1 MKFCELCPQKLKYLL
16 LGEAEDSVV
25 QSITLVG
32 NTKHSRG
39 VVSARVILGDI
50 VTNHGVIHLID
61 TPLVIR
67 TDTMAKTLSSAEHN
81 HRYKSFFS
89 HLQSYP
95 DLLETVDNLSNVTIL
110 VPTNEAF
117 DSVKDVVT
125 DDILSLHFMK
135 SLVLESQIVFRTN
148 SDVSV

>member
-1 MKFCELCPQKLKYLL
+1 M
-16 LGEAEDSVV
+16 
-25 QSITLVG
+25 G
-32 NTKHSRG
+32 NTRHSRG

-95 DLLETVDNLSNVTIL
+95 DLLETVDKLSNVTIL

-117 DSVKDVVT
+117 DSVKDYVT
-125 DDILSLHFMK
+125 DEVLSLHSMK
-135 SLVLESQIVFRTN
+135 NLILESQIIFKTI
-148 SDVSV
+148 SDVSLKLFSYF